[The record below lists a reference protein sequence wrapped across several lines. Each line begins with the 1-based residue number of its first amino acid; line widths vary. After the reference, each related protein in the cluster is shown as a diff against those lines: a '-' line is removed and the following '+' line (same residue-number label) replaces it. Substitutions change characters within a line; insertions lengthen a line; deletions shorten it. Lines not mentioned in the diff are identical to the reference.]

1 MVSLK
6 NPYQGVNAHLNS
18 LLQPA
23 GTDEQP
29 SLWPGFHTAYI
40 INLVQEINSQLPANY
55 MAIGEHSLQSRAE
68 SDEGSVSISLPQP
81 DVTVFQQGSG
91 AALAEK
97 VEIEPSWQTAIDEA
111 LDPEDRMT
119 AVVVRKLTGQ
129 TTIGVPV
136 LRIELLS
143 PSNKFGGRHYSAYRS
158 RRNEA
163 IESNVPLV
171 EIDYLHESV
180 SPIVGLPH
188 YPDAEKSYPYYI
200 AIHDNRPTWQEG
212 LTSAYGFSIGQAIPE
227 LLLPLDGDNN
237 FLFNFN
243 PVYQQTF
250 ELGRWGQL
258 INMSELPARFET
270 YRADDQN
277 EIRSIVST
285 MQKGD

>member
-18 LLQPA
+18 LLQTA

-29 SLWPGFHTAYI
+29 SLWPGFHAAYI
-40 INLVQEINSQLPANY
+40 INLVQEINRQLPANY

-68 SDEGSVSISLPQP
+68 SDEGSVSISRPQP
-81 DVTVFQQGSG
+81 DVTLFQQSSG
-91 AALAEK
+91 PALAEK
-97 VEIEPSWQTAIDEA
+97 VDIKPSWQIAIDEA
-111 LDPEDRMT
+111 IDPEDRMT

-129 TTIGVPV
+129 STIGIPV

-143 PSNKFGGRHYSAYRS
+143 PSNKVGGRHYSAYRS

-171 EIDYLHESV
+171 EIDFLHETI
-180 SPIVGLPH
+180 SPIVGLPR
-188 YPDAEKSYPYYI
+188 YPEAKKSYPYYI

-212 LTSAYGFSIGQAIPE
+212 ITSVYGFSVGQAIPQ

-237 FLFNFN
+237 FLFNFD
-243 PVYQQTF
+243 PVYQQSF
-250 ELGRWGQL
+250 ELGRWGQI
-258 INMSELPARFET
+258 INMSEEPARFET
-270 YRADDQN
+270 YRADDHQVI
-277 EIRSIVST
+277 EKLLL
-285 MQKGD
+285 Q